1 MDRIV
6 REQAINFF
14 FKPTKVLMRR
24 YGRYA
29 DLNEVATFQRRFD
42 DLENELVSA
51 FDNGEAYEAH
61 LIRGE
66 LKKLCGD
73 LRRQIDLHKQHVTI
87 GSA

>member
-51 FDNGEAYEAH
+51 FDNGEALRGTSDQGRAKEA
-61 LIRGE
+61 
-66 LKKLCGD
+66 
-73 LRRQIDLHKQHVTI
+73 VW
-87 GSA
+87 